1 MLSDVSCA
9 LEPGETV
16 VVTGRNGAGKSTLL
30 RVLAGQLPI
39 GRGSVRQRP
48 PVVGFLPERFPVAQP
63 FTARGYLLAMAS
75 VRGLSKAAAH
85 RAIGQW
91 SERLALDEYLDTP
104 LRDLSKGSA
113 QKVNLVQALL
123 EPPGLLVMDE
133 PWEGLD
139 VQAQAEIPAI
149 IAEVAAAG
157 GSVVVTDHRNRI
169 TEIDLTYRWQV
180 GGGGLTQV
188 QVGWERGDLHVIE
201 VLSGADDVQD
211 TMARLTADGY
221 ELRGTRALKEGETP

>member
-1 MLSDVSCA
+1 MSCS

-16 VVTGRNGAGKSTLL
+16 VVTGRNGSGKSTLL

-63 FTARGYLLAMAS
+63 FTSRGYLRAMAA
-75 VRGLSKAAAH
+75 VRGLSKHAAE
-85 RAIGQW
+85 RRIGHW
-91 SERLALDEYLDTP
+91 AERLALGDYLDTP
-104 LRDLSKGSA
+104 LRNLSKGSA

-149 IAEVAAAG
+149 ISEVVRAG
-157 GSVVVTDHRNRI
+157 GSVAVTDHRNRI
-169 TEIDLTYRWQV
+169 TDIDLTYRWQV
-180 GGGGLTQV
+180 GGGGLTQT

-201 VLSGADDVQD
+201 VLSGADEVQD
-211 TMARLTADGY
+211 TVSRLTADGY
-221 ELRGTRALKEGETP
+221 EVRGSRALKEGEAP

>member
-1 MLSDVSCA
+1 VLSDVSCS

-16 VVTGRNGAGKSTLL
+16 VVTGRNGSGKSTLL
-30 RVLAGQLPI
+30 RALAGQLPI

-75 VRGLSKAAAH
+75 VRGLSKHGAVRRIA
-85 RAIGQW
+85 QW
-91 SERLALDEYLDTP
+91 SERLVLDDYLDTL

-139 VQAQAEIPAI
+139 VQTQAEIPAI

-169 TEIDLTYRWQV
+169 TDIDLTYRWQV
-180 GGGGLTQV
+180 GGGELTQT

-201 VLSGADDVQD
+201 VLSGADELQD
-211 TMARLTADGY
+211 TTARLTADGY
-221 ELRGTRALKEGETP
+221 EVRGTRALKEGEAP